1 VLQTETDLDS
11 RRARRFTPAGF
22 AVALNQMGVTWLSLM
37 PKDDPTTGPMPTQPV
52 EHASTTPTQGLP
64 MMPSVGSVKQ
74 APKPEQK
81 PTRAQAIGVAKA
93 RITRRNS
100 LLIQRKTLKE

>member
-1 VLQTETDLDS
+1 
-11 RRARRFTPAGF
+11 
-22 AVALNQMGVTWLSLM
+22 MGGTLLSGM
-37 PKDDPTTGPMPTQPV
+37 PKDHPTTGPMPTQPV

-64 MMPSVGSVKQ
+64 MMPSVGSIKE
-74 APKPEQK
+74 APKPKQK

-100 LLIQRKTLKE
+100 LLMQRKTLKE

>member
-1 VLQTETDLDS
+1 
-11 RRARRFTPAGF
+11 
-22 AVALNQMGVTWLSLM
+22 M

-52 EHASTTPTQGLP
+52 EHTSTTPTQGLP
-64 MMPSVGSVKQ
+64 MMPSVGSIKQ
-74 APKPEQK
+74 APKPPPK

-100 LLIQRKTLKE
+100 LMIQRKTLKE